1 MCNGNERCL
10 KRIEKEHF
18 CGAVTQTN
26 TKVPMLVV
34 SHCATATISI
44 EDKSNMG
51 VSEHNVYRQNEWQL
65 TKPITRNDDL
75 SYTSSKFRGSL
86 FSDKPRSEKK
96 RKRHSTIPYET
107 MAHGSW

>member
-18 CGAVTQTN
+18 GGAVTETN
-26 TKVPMLVV
+26 TSWLACLQVPMLVV

-65 TKPITRNDDL
+65 TRQITRNDDL
-75 SYTSSKFRGSL
+75 SYI
-86 FSDKPRSEKK
+86 
-96 RKRHSTIPYET
+96 TICNQQI
-107 MAHGSW
+107 